1 MKRILIVKV
10 TSLGDIVQ
18 ALPVIADIK
27 RAFPGV
33 QVDWAADEAFAEV
46 VHWSQ
51 SVDRVLC
58 APLRRFKKARR
69 WADFKAIAASIGEL
83 RAFRYDYIIDIQ
95 GVYKSAIIAFLAR
108 GRRRIGY
115 RNKDL
120 GELGAAFAYTGR
132 FGPRPRGNAWQGMRI
147 STGEALGYQPQGP
160 AVYDMKLPAPAS
172 APFGTDQVADQKPVA
187 ALFHATSKDDKK
199 WPVAHWA
206 EVANELV
213 RRGYRIVLP
222 WGSSGEREE
231 AVAIAA
237 RVPGATVL
245 PQMSVTEI
253 AQMIDACSLVIG
265 TDTGFVHVAHALQ
278 KRTVMIF
285 VATSPSHFGVDAPHR
300 SISIGDGHSV
310 PPVSE
315 ALQAIDY
322 VHSEPQAAA
331 ASHSATLI

>member
-83 RAFRYDYIIDIQ
+83 RAYRYDFILDIQ

-108 GRRRIGY
+108 SPRRFGY
-115 RNKDL
+115 QAKDL
-120 GELGAAFAYTGR
+120 GERGAAFAYTGR
-132 FGPRPRGNAWQGMRI
+132 FGPRPLGNAWQGMRI
-147 STGEALGYQPQGP
+147 SVGEVLGFQPEGP
-160 AVYDMKLPAPAS
+160 SVYDLKLPEADT
-172 APFGTDQVADQKPVA
+172 APFGTAETDGNPVA

-199 WPVAHWA
+199 WPVDHWA
-206 EVANELV
+206 AVGCELV
-213 RRGYRIVLP
+213 RRGFRIVLP
-222 WGSSGEREE
+222 WGSAGEREE
-231 AVAIAA
+231 AVAIASK
-237 RVPGATVL
+237 VPGATVL

-253 AQMIDACSLVIG
+253 ARMIDACALVIG

-285 VATSPSHFGVDAPHR
+285 VATSPSHFGVEAPFR

-322 VHSEPQAAA
+322 VHTDPLTAAA
-331 ASHSATLI
+331 GAHPTTAA